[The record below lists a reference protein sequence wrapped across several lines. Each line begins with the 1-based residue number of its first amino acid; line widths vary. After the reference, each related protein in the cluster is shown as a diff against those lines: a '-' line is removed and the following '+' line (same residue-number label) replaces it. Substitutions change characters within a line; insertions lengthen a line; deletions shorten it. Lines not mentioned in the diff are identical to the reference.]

1 MRMANLANTTQIS
14 PASRVARFVD
24 PSIRLLEAL
33 FIDSVL
39 VHRFWHCHRR
49 PNRSFFL
56 RGRQFHVCARCT
68 GVISGLILS
77 PFAFLLHSN
86 GAPLFVLFVLANA
99 LDGLTQLVQLRASN
113 NWLRFGLGSGLGFT
127 VLVALFTLVR

>member
-1 MRMANLANTTQIS
+1 MSLILARLAWLSN
-14 PASRVARFVD
+14 
-24 PSIRLLEAL
+24 RLLEVL

-39 VHRFWHCHRR
+39 IHRFWQCHRR
-49 PNRSFFL
+49 PSRSFFL

-68 GVISGLILS
+68 GIISGLILS

-86 GAPLFVLFVLANA
+86 GVSLFVLFILANT
-99 LDGLTQLVQLRASN
+99 LDGLTQLMRLRESN

-127 VLVALFTLVR
+127 LLVSLFTPGR